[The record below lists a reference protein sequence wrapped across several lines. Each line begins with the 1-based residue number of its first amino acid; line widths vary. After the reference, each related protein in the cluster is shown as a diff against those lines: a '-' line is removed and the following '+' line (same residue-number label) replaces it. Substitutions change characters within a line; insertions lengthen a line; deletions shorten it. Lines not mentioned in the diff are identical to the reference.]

1 MLELVAGTPE
11 WTSQVLPS
19 KVVLDWALDIV
30 FKLDMDLW
38 WLFISLIEDWLRGFL
53 GGLFGGLEPCKKF
66 ITCFHESWIYETW
79 ICSMTFVICFGSVLN
94 VFSFKNQNLNYY
106 LSSAVCAVCV
116 CVCLSAS
123 VCLRLSVCVCL
134 SASVKNFSCYTVSV
148 NRHLEFKPEGLEG

>member
-53 GGLFGGLEPCKKF
+53 GGLFGGLEPYNKF
-66 ITCFHESWIYETW
+66 ITCFYESWIYETW
-79 ICSMTFVICFGSVLN
+79 ICSMKFL
-94 VFSFKNQNLNYY
+94 
-106 LSSAVCAVCV
+106 
-116 CVCLSAS
+116 VCLD
-123 VCLRLSVCVCL
+123 LFERIKIDYKIPILI
-134 SASVKNFSCYTVSV
+134 SCYQNCFDILWERIVLVIEKIFWNSRLRICKMFEITRTICSNCERWEQFSV
-148 NRHLEFKPEGLEG
+148 TLGVT